1 MLLVVSNPSLP
12 VNSIKQLIEYAKR
25 NPGKVSYGTSGIGTA
40 HHLSAE
46 LIRSLTGIEWVHVPY
61 KGGPPVL
68 TDLMTGRIQVG
79 FSILA
84 TATPLVS
91 TGKIKILGVNNDQRY
106 PVIPD
111 IPTVTEQLPGYQA
124 ATGWAAYFGPAGLP
138 RPIVQRLNAEIVKA
152 AKGPDV
158 RGKAQDVG
166 LVMGTS
172 APEEMTQIIRRDIAT
187 TTRMVQAAGIKPE

>member
-68 TDLMTGRIQVG
+68 TDLMTGRIQLG

-124 ATGWAAYFGPAGLP
+124 APGWAAYFGPAGLP

>member
-1 MLLVVSNPSLP
+1 MAPRASARLIIFPS
-12 VNSIKQLIEYAKR
+12 
-25 NPGKVSYGTSGIGTA
+25 
-40 HHLSAE
+40 E

-111 IPTVTEQLPGYQA
+111 IPTVSSG
-124 ATGWAAYFGPAGLP
+124 AGLGGLL
-138 RPIVQRLNAEIVKA
+138 RPCRASA
-152 AKGPDV
+152 TYRA
-158 RGKAQDVG
+158 
-166 LVMGTS
+166 TS
-172 APEEMTQIIRRDIAT
+172 QC
-187 TTRMVQAAGIKPE
+187 